1 MKSSRGNADHSG
13 MSWIEPHHWLSL
25 LVAIGFAGFSACAA
39 MAFALDTVARVAD
52 LRVDAR
58 RMQLRAMRERAKR
71 LNR

>member
-1 MKSSRGNADHSG
+1 MA
-13 MSWIEPHHWLSL
+13 WIEPHHWLSL
-25 LVAIGFAGFSACAA
+25 LVAFGFAGFGASAA
-39 MAFALDTVARVAD
+39 MAFALDTTVRVAD